1 MKANIYKKI
10 ADSSWFQYLIILS
23 ILMAGVIVGIET
35 YGERVSSWLPL
46 LHALDYA
53 ILLIFTVEAIIKI
66 AAEGNQPFNYFKDP
80 WNLFDFIIVL
90 VCWLS
95 VFLPNINAG
104 FVAVFRLARIL
115 RVLRLI
121 TALPQLKMLVDA
133 MLKSIPSMG
142 YVSILL
148 FLLFYIYGVLGV
160 FMFGENNPIHF
171 GDLQTSLITLF
182 QITTLEGWA
191 DIMYINVFGCDHPQW
206 GSEDCTNPVA
216 NGVGAI
222 IYFISFVLIGTMIV
236 LNLFIGVI
244 MNSMEEVAVEQKLED
259 MAKASNKG
267 QIPSLHHDID
277 RLQLQLKE
285 MQEQLQFIGHR
296 IERNDEVERRG
307 S

>member
-1 MKANIYKKI
+1 MESNIFKRI
-10 ADSSWFQYLIILS
+10 ADSKWFQNLIITS
-23 ILMAGVIVGIET
+23 ILAAGVIVGIET
-35 YGERVSSWLPL
+35 YGDKVQEWMPL
-46 LHALDYA
+46 LHGLDYF
-53 ILLIFTVEAIIKI
+53 ILLLFTVEAVVKI
-66 AAEGNQPFNYFKDP
+66 AAEGDKPFNYFKDP
-80 WNLFDFIIVL
+80 WNMFDFLIVV
-90 VCWLS
+90 VCWMS
-95 VFLPNINAG
+95 IFLPNINAG

-115 RVLRLI
+115 RVLRLV

-160 FMFGENNPIHF
+160 FMFGENNPVHF
-171 GDLQTSLITLF
+171 QDLQTSLITLF

-206 GSEDCTNPVA
+206 GSDNCENPVA
-216 NGVGAI
+216 NGLGAI

-244 MNSMEEVAVEQKLED
+244 MNSMDEVANEQRLEE
-259 MAKASNKG
+259 MVAVKSKG
-267 QIPSLHHDID
+267 GAPSLNHDIG
-277 RLQLQLKE
+277 RLQIQLKE

-296 IERNDEVERRG
+296 IEREEEERRG
-307 S
+307 

>member
-1 MKANIYKKI
+1 MNTNIYRRI
-10 ADSSWFQYLIILS
+10 ADSKWFQNIIIFS
-23 ILMAGVIVGIET
+23 ILAAGVIVGIET
-35 YGERVSSWLPL
+35 YGDTVKEWLPL
-46 LHALDYA
+46 LHGLDYA

-66 AAEGNQPFNYFKDP
+66 AAEGNQPLNYFKDP
-80 WNLFDFIIVL
+80 WNVFDFLIVI

-95 VFLPNINAG
+95 IFLPNINAG

-115 RVLRLI
+115 RVLRLV

-160 FMFGENNPIHF
+160 FMFGENNPVHF
-171 GDLQTSLITLF
+171 KDLQTSLITLF

-206 GSEDCTNPVA
+206 GSEFCPNPVA
-216 NGVGAI
+216 SGVGAI

-244 MNSMEEVAVEQKLED
+244 MNSMDEVANEQKMEEL
-259 MAKASNKG
+259 AISKSVGGA
-267 QIPSLHHDID
+267 PSLNHDIS
-277 RLQLQLKE
+277 RLQIQLKE
-285 MQEQLQFIGHR
+285 MQDQLQFIGHR
-296 IERNDEVERRG
+296 IEREEESRRG
-307 S
+307 